1 MVGALEPRQ
10 YRAQVSNRL
19 LAGLLRDFPDAAIV
33 LDGQGLLRWGN
44 HAAERLFGRLLD
56 ESVGLSALELVHP
69 DDLELVLRSFAS
81 VQRKVVGTLIEVRAR
96 VSSRWRLLEVIGA
109 PVDWFGEPAV
119 LFSLRD
125 LTDRRRFEVAHNQE
139 ARFRSLV
146 QNAAAVTI
154 LVSPTGRV
162 DSVSG
167 ALSRVL
173 GHDPEVVE
181 RRPLAELVVEADR
194 PALTAAFERARRKA
208 SASNPVIV
216 DVRMLRHVST
226 ESVPFEL
233 SIVNLVGDPTVGGFV
248 VSAHDITSRVATEVE
263 LRETL
268 SLLTATLDSTADGI
282 LVVNTAGKITSFNRR
297 FADMWHLPESV
308 LAPRDDAAAI
318 AFVMDQLVDPE
329 AFEEK
334 VGEVYAS
341 PDAEINDSL
350 QFKDGR
356 VFERYSRPQRVD
368 GALAGRVWSFRDVT
382 EHKRLETEL
391 SHQAFHD
398 SLTGLANKVLFQ
410 DRLQHAVARCE
421 RTQGRLAFLFLD
433 LDDFK
438 TVNDSLGHVAGDELL
453 RAAAKALGGCL
464 RSADTAA
471 RLGGDEFAVLI
482 DQVAQPSD
490 AIRVAKRI
498 LKVFRKPF
506 SVGSN
511 AVSATVSIGITY
523 SAPGI
528 TSDQLL
534 RNADL
539 AMYAAKER
547 GKNRYAEFQDEM
559 HIALAA
565 RLAMGSGAH

>member
-1 MVGALEPRQ
+1 M
-10 YRAQVSNRL
+10 SDRL
-19 LAGLLRDFPDAAIV
+19 LAELLGELPDAVIV
-33 LDGQGLLRWGN
+33 LDAQGCVQWGN
-44 HAAERLFGRLLD
+44 HAAERLFGRVLD
-56 ESVGLSALELVHP
+56 ESLGMSALELVHP
-69 DDLELVLRSFAS
+69 DDLELVLRSFTS
-81 VQRKVVGTLIEVRAR
+81 VQRKEVGTLIEVRAR
-96 VSSRWRLLEVIGA
+96 VARRWRLFEVIGA
-109 PVDWFGEPAV
+109 PVDWLGEPAV

-125 LTDRRRFEVAHNQE
+125 LTERRRFEVAHNEE

-146 QNAAAVTI
+146 QNAATVTI
-154 LVSPTGRV
+154 LVSPIGRV

-173 GHDPEVVE
+173 GHDPEVVV
-181 RRPLAELVVEADR
+181 RHPLAELVTEADR
-194 PALTAAFERARRKA
+194 PALTAAFERARRRA
-208 SASNPVIV
+208 SASRPVIV
-216 DVRMLRHVST
+216 DVRMLRHASS

-233 SIVNLVGDPTVGGFV
+233 SIVNLVDDATVRGFV
-248 VSAHDITSRVATEVE
+248 ISAHDITSRVAAEDE

-297 FADMWHLPESV
+297 FAEMWHLPESV

-318 AFVMDQLVDPE
+318 AFVMDQLVSPE

-334 VGEVYAS
+334 VNEVYAS
-341 PDAEINDSL
+341 PDAEINDAL
-350 QFKDGR
+350 EFKDGR

-382 EHKRLETEL
+382 ERRRLENEL

-410 DRLQHAVARCE
+410 DRLHLAVARCE
-421 RTQGRLAFLFLD
+421 RTQSRLAFLFLD
-433 LDDFK
+433 LDGLK
-438 TVNDSLGHVAGDELL
+438 TVNDSLGHAAGDELL

-464 RSADTAA
+464 RTVDTAA

-482 DQVAQPSD
+482 EDVSQPSD
-490 AIRVAKRI
+490 AVRLAKRI
-498 LKVFRKPF
+498 LKAFRKPF
-506 SVGSN
+506 LVGSK
-511 AVSATVSIGITY
+511 AVSATVSIGITF
-523 SAPGI
+523 SAPGV

-547 GKNRYAEFQDEM
+547 GKNCYAEFHDEL
-559 HIALAA
+559 HLALAA
-565 RLAMGSGAH
+565 RLALGNSVH

>member
-1 MVGALEPRQ
+1 MDL
-10 YRAQVSNRL
+10 
-19 LAGLLRDFPDAAIV
+19 PDAAIV
-33 LDGQGLLRWGN
+33 LDDQGVLRWGN
-44 HAAERLFGRLLD
+44 HAAERLLGRVLD
-56 ESVGLSALELVHP
+56 ESVGLSALDLVHP
-69 DDLELVLRSFAS
+69 DDLEMVLRSFAS
-81 VQRKVVGTLIEVRAR
+81 VQRKEVGTLIEVRAR
-96 VSSRWRLLEVIGA
+96 AANRWRLLEVIGA

-125 LTDRRRFEVAHNQE
+125 LTERRRFEVAHNRE

-146 QNAAAVTI
+146 QNSAAVTI

-162 DSVSG
+162 DSVSA
-167 ALSRVL
+167 ALSRML
-173 GHDPEVVE
+173 GHDPELVE

-194 PALTAAFERARRKA
+194 AALTAAFARARRRA
-208 SASNPVIV
+208 SAASPVIV
-216 DVRMLRHVST
+216 DVRMLRHLSA

-233 SIVNLVGDPTVGGFV
+233 SIVNLVDDPTVGGFV
-248 VSAHDITSRVATEVE
+248 VSAHDVSSRVAAEVE

-282 LVVNTAGKITSFNRR
+282 LVVNTSGSITSFNSR
-297 FADMWHLPESV
+297 FAEMWHLPEPV

-318 AFVMDQLVDPE
+318 AFVMGQLVNPE
-329 AFEEK
+329 EFEDK

-341 PDAEINDSL
+341 PDAEINDIL
-350 QFKDGR
+350 EFKDGR
-356 VFERYSRPQRVD
+356 VFERYSRPQWVD
-368 GALAGRVWSFRDVT
+368 GVIVGRVWSFRDVT
-382 EHKRLETEL
+382 ERKRLENEL

-410 DRLQHAVARCE
+410 DRLHHAVARCE
-421 RTQGRLAFLFLD
+421 RTEGRLAFLFLD

-438 TVNDSLGHVAGDELL
+438 NVNDSLGHAAGDELL
-453 RAAAKALGGCL
+453 RAAAKALDGCL

-471 RLGGDEFAVLI
+471 RLGGDEFAVLVENLS
-482 DQVAQPSD
+482 QSSD

-498 LKVFRKPF
+498 LKAFRKPF
-506 SVGSN
+506 MIGPK
-511 AVSATVSIGITY
+511 AVSATVSIGVTF
-523 SAPGI
+523 SGPGV

-547 GKNRYAEFQDEM
+547 GKNRFAEFEDEM
-559 HIALAA
+559 HLALAA
-565 RLAMGSGAH
+565 RLALGSHAN